1 MSAALLLA
9 SAEETTAL
17 GAAVAGALAR
27 RPGGVIYLQGPLGAG
42 KTTVARGLL
51 RALGVRGAIRSPT
64 YTLLEPYEI
73 AGDVDGDG
81 PGRQLVHLD
90 LYRLAD
96 ERELEPLGLR
106 DYPPERC
113 WWLIEWPERAAARLP
128 PAELSVTLAHD
139 GPRRRAA
146 LTGPAAAAVAAR
158 FAEINQTKV

>member
-1 MSAALLLA
+1 MTALALR

-17 GAAVAGALAR
+17 GAAIAGTLAD

-64 YTLLEPYEI
+64 YTLLEPYELS
-73 AGDVDGDG
+73 
-81 PGRQLVHLD
+81 GRTLVHLD

-106 DYPPERC
+106 DYPPERS
-113 WWLIEWPERAAARLP
+113 WWLIEWPERAAVRLP
-128 PAELSVTLAHD
+128 PPDLAVALDHD
-139 GPRRRAA
+139 GDARRAV
-146 LTGPAAAAVAAR
+146 LSGPRAAAVLR
-158 FAEINQTKV
+158 RLPGGQTMD

>member
-1 MSAALLLA
+1 MTALALHR
-9 SAEETTAL
+9 AEDTTAL
-17 GAAVAGALAR
+17 GAAIAAALATQ
-27 RPGGVIYLQGPLGAG
+27 PGGVIYLRGPLGAG

-64 YTLLEPYEI
+64 YTLLEPYEL
-73 AGDVDGDG
+73 
-81 PGRQLVHLD
+81 PGRLLVHLD

-128 PAELSVTLAHD
+128 AADLDVALAHD
-139 GPRRRAA
+139 GDGRRATLGGA
-146 LTGPAAAAVAAR
+146 RAAAVAAQWR
-158 FAEINQTKV
+158 EVNQTKV